1 MKPKRAQILTGSI
14 RNWVFP
20 LIRGAVHNRP
30 QILMGPVM
38 LPMIRRLLLPAVLL
52 LSPVVHATDA
62 PFVFGTF
69 NQAALAR
76 FAPLPTPQADS
87 TDSGYR
93 IALDWTNEYVADQ
106 SGGET
111 LLLDG
116 ESLRLG
122 LAARLRHGAWLFGAE
137 LPLLFTGGGSL
148 DSVIENWHSW
158 FGLPNGGREQ
168 RPRGKYAYRY
178 SDNGVTVLD
187 DEHGRS
193 GLGDARLFA
202 ARCDDSG
209 GCLRTM
215 LQLPTGDADHLMG
228 GSLGGAA
235 WYEQAFAFSAL
246 GPWSGALAGGV
257 SGVHGDGPLDD
268 QQRHVI
274 PFGWAS
280 LGYAL
285 TPALDAGAQF
295 YLHGPLYRHSD
306 LDALSRVGGQLAFGF
321 RYRSTAGVSTWLGLQ
336 EDVITESSPDFS
348 IHIAA
353 DFR

>member
-1 MKPKRAQILTGSI
+1 MCSSI
-14 RNWVFP
+14 C
-20 LIRGAVHNRP
+20 
-30 QILMGPVM
+30 
-38 LPMIRRLLLPAVLL
+38 RLLLPALLL
-52 LSPVVHATDA
+52 LSPATQAADA

-93 IALDWTNEYVADQ
+93 VALDWTNEYVIDQ
-106 SGGET
+106 SGGED
-111 LLLDG
+111 LLIDG

-122 LAARLRHGAWLFGAE
+122 LGARFHYGSWLFGAE
-137 LPLLFTGGGSL
+137 LPLLSTGGGSL
-148 DSVIENWHSW
+148 DGLIENWHNW
-158 FGLPNGGREQ
+158 FNLPNGGREQ
-168 RPRGKYAYRY
+168 RPHGKYAYRY
-178 SDNGVTVLD
+178 SDSGVGVLD
-187 DEHGRS
+187 DEHGHN
-193 GLGDARLFA
+193 GLGDARLSA
-202 ARCDDSG
+202 ARCGDSG
-209 GCLRTM
+209 GCWRAM

-228 GSLGGAA
+228 GGLGLAA

-246 GPWSGALAGGV
+246 GSWSGALAGGV
-257 SGVHGDGPLDD
+257 SGVRGDGPLDD
-268 QQRHVI
+268 QQRHFI

-280 LGYAL
+280 LGYAI

-306 LDALSRVGGQLAFGF
+306 LDALSRVGGQLSFGF
-321 RYRSTAGVSTWLGLQ
+321 RYRAHNGVSTWLGLQ
-336 EDVITESSPDFS
+336 EDVVTESSPDFS

>member
-1 MKPKRAQILTGSI
+1 MPR
-14 RNWVFP
+14 
-20 LIRGAVHNRP
+20 LIRPA
-30 QILMGPVM
+30 
-38 LPMIRRLLLPAVLL
+38 LLCAALL
-52 LSPVVHATDA
+52 LSPAAFAADA
-62 PFVFGTF
+62 ASAVPFVFGTF

-87 TDSGYR
+87 TDSGWR
-93 IALDWTNEYVADQ
+93 VTLDWTNEYVADQ

-122 LAARLRHGAWLFGAE
+122 LGGRIRRGAWLFGAE

-148 DSVIENWHSW
+148 DNVIENWHDW
-158 FGLPNGGREQ
+158 FSLPNAGREQ

-178 SDNGVTVLD
+178 GDSGGAVLD
-187 DEHGRS
+187 VDQGHD

-202 ARCDDSG
+202 ARCGDGG
-209 GCLRTM
+209 GCWRAM

-228 GSLGGAA
+228 GGLGLAA

-246 GPWSGALAGGV
+246 GSWSGSLAAGV

-268 QQRHVI
+268 RQRHFI

-280 LGYAL
+280 LGYAI
-285 TPALDAGAQF
+285 TPALGVGAQF
-295 YLHGPLYRHSD
+295 YLHAPLYDDSD
-306 LDALSRVGGQLAFGF
+306 LDALSRAGGQLAFGF
-321 RYRSTAGVSTWLGLQ
+321 RYRTASGVSTWLGMQ
-336 EDVITESSPDFS
+336 EDVVTESSPDFS